1 MISFCAPRIKQLALG
16 LSLLG
21 MAWQVSA
28 QTQVDDAWVRAT
40 VAGQPSSGAF
50 MTLKADTDSKLL
62 SVESPVAKMVQI
74 HQSSMK
80 DDVMSMQQVE
90 SVALP
95 AGKAVSFDPHGYHIM
110 LMNLTGQIKAGDTVP
125 LTLTVENAKGEKE
138 TISVQATA
146 RALDTMDHGNM
157 DHGNMDHSKMDH
169 SKM

>member
-1 MISFCAPRIKQLALG
+1 MTSFSAPRIKQLALA

-28 QTQVDDAWVRAT
+28 QSQVNNAWVRAT

-50 MTLKADTDSKLL
+50 MTLQADTDSKLI
-62 SVESPVAKMVQI
+62 SVQSPVAKLVQI

-95 AGKAVSFDPHGYHIM
+95 AGKPVSFDPHGYHIM
-110 LMNLTGQIKAGDTVP
+110 LMDLTAQIKEGDTVP

-138 TISVQATA
+138 TIKVEA
-146 RALDTMDHGNM
+146 RARSLDTMDHGM
-157 DHGNMDHSKMDH
+157 MDHSKMH
-169 SKM
+169 

>member
-1 MISFCAPRIKQLALG
+1 MTSFSAPRIKQLALA

-28 QTQVDDAWVRAT
+28 QSQVNNAWVRAT

-50 MTLKADTDSKLL
+50 MTLQADTDSKLI
-62 SVESPVAKMVQI
+62 SVQSPVAKLVQI

-95 AGKAVSFDPHGYHIM
+95 AGKPVSFDPHGYHIM
-110 LMNLTGQIKAGDTVP
+110 LMDLTAQIKEGDTVP

-138 TISVQATA
+138 TIKVEAQA
-146 RALDTMDHGNM
+146 RSLETMDHGMM
-157 DHGNMDHSKMDH
+157 DHGMMDHSKMH
-169 SKM
+169 

>member
-1 MISFCAPRIKQLALG
+1 MTLFCAPRFKQLVLGMALI
-16 LSLLG
+16 G

-28 QTQVDDAWVRAT
+28 QTQVNNAWVRAT

-50 MTLKADTDSKLL
+50 MTLQADTDSKLL
-62 SVESPVAKMVQI
+62 SVQSPVAKLVQI

-110 LMNLTGQIKAGDTVP
+110 LMDLTGQIKEGDSVP

-138 TISVQATA
+138 TIKVQAPA
-146 RALDTMDHGNM
+146 RALGTMNPSTM
-157 DHGNMDHSKMDH
+157 DHGNMDHSKMH
-169 SKM
+169 